1 MPHLVHRRLRRKKL
15 STKVRKSCLE
25 TEEGFVASED
35 LSTAMQCLCVDSE
48 LKIVPARLPPQA
60 DRECEHDVEIKH
72 SVSQVIHE
80 PNRHEQRVMDGWTNS
95 LRNLCLSHGDKKKN
109 TTIKV

>member
-1 MPHLVHRRLRRKKL
+1 MVM
-15 STKVRKSCLE
+15 CL
-25 TEEGFVASED
+25 TLQLED

-95 LRNLCLSHGDKKKN
+95 LRNLCLSHGDK
-109 TTIKV
+109 IQVQQ